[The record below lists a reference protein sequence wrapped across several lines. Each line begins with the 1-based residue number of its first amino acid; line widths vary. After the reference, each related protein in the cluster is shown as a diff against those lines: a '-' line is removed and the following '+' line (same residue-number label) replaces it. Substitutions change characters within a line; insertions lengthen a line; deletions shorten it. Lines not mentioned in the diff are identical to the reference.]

1 MGGSSGS
8 VIGVAHQ
15 CSWLETCQDPGVD
28 AAVWIS
34 VVAASVTV
42 ASLPFSV
49 RAANS
54 ARLSV
59 GEARRRTELQE
70 RVHRDS
76 AQPYVWA
83 DLQGDDAQGQLLR
96 LIVTNEGPSIATA
109 VHVTFEPPLQ
119 TTGDSTQLDQVQE
132 RLRIGLS
139 SLAPGRR
146 LQWTVDMAHR
156 VLQQGLPL
164 VYTVS
169 ITGEGPFGPMEPLTY
184 VVDLNDLRGAADSP
198 SGSLHRVAERLKEL
212 TKVISDKQ

>member
-1 MGGSSGS
+1 
-8 VIGVAHQ
+8 VA
-15 CSWLETCQDPGVD
+15 
-28 AAVWIS
+28 AAVT
-34 VVAASVTV
+34 VV
-42 ASLPFSV
+42 SLPFTV

-59 GEARRRTELQE
+59 REARRQTELQE

-96 LIVTNEGPSIATA
+96 LIVANEGPSFATA

-119 TTGDSTQLDQVQE
+119 AAGDSTHLDQVQE
-132 RLRIGLS
+132 RLRGGLS

-146 LQWTVDMAHR
+146 LQWTVDIAH
-156 VLQQGLPL
+156 QIFSQGLPL

-169 ITGEGPFGPMEPLTY
+169 ITGEGPFGPMERLTY
-184 VVDLNDLRGAADSP
+184 VVDLNDLRDSADSP
-198 SGSLHRVAERLKEL
+198 SGSLHRIAERLKEL
-212 TKVISDKQ
+212 TNVIAEKE

>member
-1 MGGSSGS
+1 MTHWSW
-8 VIGVAHQ
+8 VDPVVASLAWRTNAHR
-15 CSWLETCQDPGVD
+15 LETCQDPGVD

-42 ASLPFSV
+42 VSLPFSV

-59 GEARRRTELQE
+59 REARRQTELQE

-109 VHVTFEPPLQ
+109 VPT
-119 TTGDSTQLDQVQE
+119 
-132 RLRIGLS
+132 LS
-139 SLAPGRR
+139 WATSLEKLPTPR
-146 LQWTVDMAHR
+146 TVKRM
-156 VLQQGLPL
+156 
-164 VYTVS
+164 
-169 ITGEGPFGPMEPLTY
+169 
-184 VVDLNDLRGAADSP
+184 
-198 SGSLHRVAERLKEL
+198 
-212 TKVISDKQ
+212 